1 MTTSLPTIHSW
12 DSNSSILEFNL
23 LFQFLLTETIALS
36 REDND
41 IEPFNIQVID
51 HLINLIREGT
61 LTATKIGNHKIN
73 LMLIE

>member
-1 MTTSLPTIHSW
+1 MTTSLPIIYSW